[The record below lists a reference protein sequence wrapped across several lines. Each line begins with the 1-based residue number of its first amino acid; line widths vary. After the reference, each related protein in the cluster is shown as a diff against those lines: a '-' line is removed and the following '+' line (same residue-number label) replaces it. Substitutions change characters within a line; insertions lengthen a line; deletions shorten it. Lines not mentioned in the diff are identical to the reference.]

1 METRINVK
9 LEFNSIIIGI
19 NELVALDKKIKKIGP
34 LVDEKIRELKNEEKT
49 TRIFKLKGAYSDNE
63 FKAMMI
69 LRGVNPSQIKELKA
83 LAVYN
88 NVTIVGPIN
97 FINKVEEQ
105 HRQVQYYNDLLESH
119 RNTFKNIQLAL
130 KRLEHVNPN
139 DLKYS
144 GVTVLEW
151 IDLNYFIKNAV
162 KLVSLDE

>member
-19 NELVALDKKIKKIGP
+19 NELVALDQKIKKIGP

-49 TRIFKLKGAYSDNE
+49 TRIFKLKGAYSDKE

-105 HRQVQYYNDLLESH
+105 HQQAQYYNDLLESH
-119 RNTFKNIQLAL
+119 RNTFKDIQLAL
-130 KRLEHVNPN
+130 KQLEHVNPN
-139 DLKYS
+139 DLIYS
-144 GVTVLEW
+144 GVSVLEW

-162 KLVSLDE
+162 KIMFQA

>member
-1 METRINVK
+1 MENRINVK
-9 LEFNSIIIGI
+9 LEFNSIVIGI

-34 LVDEKIRELKNEEKT
+34 LVDEKIRELENEEKT

-105 HRQVQYYNDLLESH
+105 HRQAQYYNDLLESH
-119 RNTFKNIQLAL
+119 RNTFKDIQLAL

-162 KLVSLDE
+162 KIMFQA